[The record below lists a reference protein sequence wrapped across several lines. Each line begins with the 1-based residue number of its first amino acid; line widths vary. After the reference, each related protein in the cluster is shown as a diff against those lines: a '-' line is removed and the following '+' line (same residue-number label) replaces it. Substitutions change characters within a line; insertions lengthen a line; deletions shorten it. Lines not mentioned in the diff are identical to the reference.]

1 LFRLLRA
8 PLCFGAAVGGTSP
21 AHPAALEPYIFYR
34 QLRKKFVFFNIR
46 QINTLLFIFLFVM
59 TREEKFMHEAIKLSK
74 KGMADKEGGPFGCV
88 IVKDDIIVG
97 RGNNK
102 VTSTND
108 PTAHA
113 EVVAIRDAC
122 KNLNSFQLEEC
133 EIYTSCEPCPMCLG
147 AIYWA
152 RPKAIYFANN
162 REDAAA
168 AGFDDS
174 VLYDEMKCS
183 IAERKIPIT
192 TVGRAE
198 AIKVFE
204 VWKLNND
211 KIEY

>member
-1 LFRLLRA
+1 
-8 PLCFGAAVGGTSP
+8 
-21 AHPAALEPYIFYR
+21 
-34 QLRKKFVFFNIR
+34 
-46 QINTLLFIFLFVM
+46 M
-59 TREEKFMHEAIKLSK
+59 TREEKFMHEAVKLSK
-74 KGMADKEGGPFGCV
+74 IGMDNKEGGPFGCV
-88 IVKDDIIVG
+88 IVKGDIIVG

-122 KNLNSFQLEEC
+122 KNLNSFQLEGC
-133 EIYTSCEPCPMCLG
+133 EVYTSCEPCPMCLG

-162 REDAAA
+162 RDDAAE

-174 VLYDEMKCS
+174 MLYDEMKCS
-183 IAERKIPIT
+183 IENRKIPIT
-192 TVGRAE
+192 SIARDE

-204 VWKLNND
+204 EWKLNKD
-211 KIEY
+211 KTSY